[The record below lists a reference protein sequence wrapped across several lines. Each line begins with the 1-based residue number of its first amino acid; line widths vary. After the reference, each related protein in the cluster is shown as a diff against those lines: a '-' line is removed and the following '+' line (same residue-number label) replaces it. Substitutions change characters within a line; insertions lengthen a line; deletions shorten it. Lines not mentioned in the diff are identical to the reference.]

1 MYGNYMII
9 YFSGCLVALLLTILL
24 PTAHSISKVHVFLSR
39 VAVVLLSWLAP
50 ILALV
55 FYIIY
60 KIQYNK

>member
-1 MYGNYMII
+1 MYWNYII
-9 YFSGCLVALLLTILL
+9 TYFSGCVVALFLTMLL
-24 PTAHSISKVHVFLSR
+24 PTVHSISKVHVFLSR